1 MKQSLV
7 TLIIKLVQGQ
17 ILNLEGHFDE
27 DQDICLV
34 LKHLPIGGL
43 LVAMGE
49 KGTVQWRNQTTP

>member
-7 TLIIKLVQGQ
+7 TLIIKLVQQ

-43 LVAMGE
+43 LVALGE
-49 KGTVQWRNQTTP
+49 NVTVQWRNQTTP